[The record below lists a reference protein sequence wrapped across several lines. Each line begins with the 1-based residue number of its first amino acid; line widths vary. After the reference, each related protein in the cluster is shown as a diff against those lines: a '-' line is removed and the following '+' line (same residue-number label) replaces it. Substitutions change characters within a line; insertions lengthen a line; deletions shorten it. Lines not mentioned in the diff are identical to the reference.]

1 MAYVS
6 IEQVKEIRAQ
16 ISPVL
21 KSKGFK
27 GSLKREDTGV
37 IVLSVK
43 SEGVLINQFTNW
55 DSFNNWHNLTDE
67 QQAEY
72 FKYKKRREEISKVK
86 EELKS
91 HLYIKGYKDNSD
103 IMTDYFDVNFYSYF
117 YLDSNLENKYKDQLL
132 SKEAA

>member
-86 EELKS
+86 VKIISQNKEKALK
-91 HLYIKGYKDNSD
+91 N
-103 IMTDYFDVNFYSYF
+103 
-117 YLDSNLENKYKDQLL
+117 
-132 SKEAA
+132 